1 MKISKTLP
9 AIIVGLGL
17 ICSVA
22 VGFASF
28 LSGSSLIGT
37 LTEDRLTALAQ
48 SHRAALQSQI
58 ETYAGSLRSMVESQL
73 VRASLADFQSGWKKA
88 GDGAADRMREIYVTD
103 NPHPADQR
111 DELVRAG
118 RKPYDRSHKSFH
130 PLLRRYA
137 SENGYGDLLL
147 ISPDG
152 NVVYSLK
159 KRADF
164 TANLKS
170 PKWSSTVLARAFEKA
185 MAGEA
190 GSVHML
196 DLEAY
201 APNDG
206 EPAGILAVPVSIGRK
221 TIGVLAVHTPTGK
234 LSDTLATY
242 AGLGKTGNVHWVN
255 ADGVSQNDS
264 ARTPQK
270 SELLDT
276 SFSRSDVT
284 RHMAADS
291 KYLGLDD
298 VNGRSV
304 SAAIAPFESLGNAYA
319 VIVTQDT
326 DEVQAPLQAL
336 QRNLVLIAA
345 LIALFAGLV
354 GLFYSRSLTRRI
366 NRLAD
371 AMQRLADGA
380 IDVVL
385 PKDNGKDEI
394 DDMTRTV
401 EYFRESVKRREE
413 LEEEEV
419 QERSRERMRQSIVA
433 KSITEFRDLIEGV
446 VAKVTIK
453 TDAMIKSASKMNTI
467 AEGAFDR
474 ANEANQA
481 TEQSSQSVQTVAS
494 AAQELTA
501 SISEILEQ
509 TTRAGDVI
517 GEATDVAT
525 QTDTQVTGLASAAEK
540 IGAVVGMI
548 REIAAQTNLLAL
560 NATIEAARAGEAGR
574 GFAVVASEVKALS
587 EQTANATEEIE
598 AQISGVQNLTND
610 TLESIRQIVSSIS
623 NVQTMADSITQ
634 SVGDQR
640 QATEEITKSITVAA
654 NGTQKAMENV
664 ELTSGAIS
672 STVEEAGSVNATS
685 GEVKNISSDLFEAV
699 EDFLQAMS
707 QDVRDRRTALRKK
720 VAGEAV
726 DLIANGQTLK
736 VSLRDETDGGLGVE
750 PVDGLSQDMEV
761 IVCRRGLP
769 ETRGRVAW
777 VSEEGAGIELLAAEK
792 SLAIAS

>member
-1 MKISKTLP
+1 MKISKRLP

-48 SHRAALQSQI
+48 SHKAALKSQI
-58 ETYAGSLRSMVESQL
+58 QSYSGSLRSMVESQL
-73 VRASLADFQSGWKKA
+73 ARASLADFQSGWKKA
-88 GDGAADRMREIYVTD
+88 GDGAAERMQKIYITD
-103 NPHPADQR
+103 NPHPKDQR

-137 SENGYGDLLL
+137 NENGFADLLL
-147 ISPDG
+147 ISTDG
-152 NVVYSLK
+152 RVVYSVK
-159 KRADF
+159 KRADY

-170 PKWSSTVLARAFEKA
+170 GTWSGTVLAQAFEQA
-185 MAGEA
+185 MAGDA
-190 GSVHML
+190 GAVHFLNLQPYQPL
-196 DLEAY
+196 DGK
-201 APNDG
+201 PV
-206 EPAGILAVPVSIGRK
+206 GILAAPVSIGRK
-221 TIGVLAVHTPTGK
+221 TIGVLAVHAPTAK
-234 LSDTLATY
+234 LSGTLATY
-242 AGLGKTGNVHWVN
+242 AGLGETGNVHWVN
-255 ADGVSQNDS
+255 SDGISQNDS
-264 ARTPQK
+264 ARTAQT
-270 SELLDT
+270 SELLDGA
-276 SFSRSDVT
+276 FNRPDVT
-284 RHMAADS
+284 RHLAGDS
-291 KYLGLDD
+291 KFLGLDD
-298 VNGRSV
+298 LHGKSV
-304 SAAIAPFESLGNAYA
+304 SAAIAPFEVLGNSYA

-366 NRLAD
+366 NGLAD
-371 AMQRLADGA
+371 AMKLLADGA
-380 IDVVL
+380 VDVVL

-419 QERSRERMRQSIVA
+419 LERSRERQRQSIVA
-433 KSITEFRDLIEGV
+433 KSITEFRNLIEGV

-453 TDAMIKSASKMNTI
+453 TDAMTQSASTMNEI
-467 AEGAFDR
+467 ASDASSR

-509 TTRAGDVI
+509 STRAGEVI
-517 GEATDVAT
+517 GEATSVAT
-525 QTDTQVTGLASAAEK
+525 QTDEHVTGLASAAEK

-598 AQISGVQNLTND
+598 AQISGVQNLTNE
-610 TLESIRQIVSSIS
+610 TLDSIREIVTSIS
-623 NVQTMADSITQ
+623 TVQTMADTITQ

-640 QATEEITKSITVAA
+640 QATEEITKSITIAA
-654 NGTQKAMENV
+654 NGTKKAMENV
-664 ELTSGAIS
+664 ELTSCAIT
-672 STVEEAGSVNATS
+672 STVEEAGSVKSAS

-699 EDFLQAMS
+699 EDFLQAMT
-707 QDVRDRRTALRKK
+707 QDVYDRRNALRKK
-720 VAGEAV
+720 VEGEMAEIV
-726 DLIANGQTLK
+726 VNGQTLQ
-736 VSLRDETDGGLGVE
+736 VHLRDETEEGLGIDPVE
-750 PVDGLSQDMEV
+750 GLSSGME
-761 IVCRRGLP
+761 IVVRRRGMP
-769 ETRGRVAW
+769 EMHGRIAW
-777 VSEEGAGIELLAAEK
+777 ASDEGAGIELLEAENN
-792 SLAIAS
+792 LALAS